1 MPEVNMQSDMAGH
14 RIRRFGAVDHLAFF
28 GRTAVFHIGA
38 VEYQAVLFLRGTP
51 HM

>member
-14 RIRRFGAVDHLAFF
+14 RIRPLWHGRLPGVF
-28 GRTAVFHIGA
+28 GRAAVFDVGA